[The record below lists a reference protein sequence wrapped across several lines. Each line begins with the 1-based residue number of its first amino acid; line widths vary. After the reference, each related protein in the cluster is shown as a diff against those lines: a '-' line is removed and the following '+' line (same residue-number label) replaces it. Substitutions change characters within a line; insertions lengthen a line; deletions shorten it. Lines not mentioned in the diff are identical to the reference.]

1 MKGSSAVV
9 TLVSM
14 LASSVSGMALL
25 APGAKVAVVGG
36 GAVQILSARLAA
48 LRGFETTIALP
59 ETEMATAKRLMFDD
73 AHPEGSLPLKCLSI
87 TGESASS
94 EDIEACVAGMEG
106 LIIAFDNEGAFM
118 PPSALKIFTDGSNL
132 KHISLMSRTLNGG
145 GMGFFPNAAKM
156 AANAEIW
163 AGTDALVAQ
172 FKKQDAEIRA
182 RASEIGASCTIIRAG
197 TLKGGASA
205 DAAIDDGNGEADF
218 LNPYFY
224 TMGQQDVVNWR
235 LLFDCSALGVEMMKG
250 DTMQGPGFQAAMTA
264 TSLGAGDSH
273 RGAVASALVEA
284 MRVQAAQDGGDFSV
298 ASVKGEAFPEPDAF
312 AKMFAS
318 A

>member
-1 MKGSSAVV
+1 
-9 TLVSM
+9 
-14 LASSVSGMALL
+14 
-25 APGAKVAVVGG
+25 
-36 GAVQILSARLAA
+36 
-48 LRGFETTIALP
+48 
-59 ETEMATAKRLMFDD
+59 MFDD

-182 RASEIGASCTIIRAG
+182 RASSWSQLHDHSRGDAQGRRISGRRDRRRQWR
-197 TLKGGASA
+197 GG
-205 DAAIDDGNGEADF
+205 
-218 LNPYFY
+218 LP
-224 TMGQQDVVNWR
+224 
-235 LLFDCSALGVEMMKG
+235 
-250 DTMQGPGFQAAMTA
+250 
-264 TSLGAGDSH
+264 
-273 RGAVASALVEA
+273 
-284 MRVQAAQDGGDFSV
+284 
-298 ASVKGEAFPEPDAF
+298 
-312 AKMFAS
+312 
-318 A
+318 